1 MFKLEGGDE
10 RRLEHGE
17 RTMKVLVFGSTGG
30 SGRAAVEHLVA
41 EGHEVSAFSRRADAS
56 EGLQGVKIIR
66 GDVMNLSDVERAV
79 QGQDAVIVTL
89 GIRENPIRVR
99 LFGPA
104 RTPLD
109 VRSTG
114 TRHVIEAMRK
124 HDVRKLVVQTT
135 FGVGDTRDR
144 LGLVDKLFF
153 ELLLKPQIADTE
165 VQNADVAASGLDW
178 VLVQP
183 VHLTDAFDD
192 GMPFV
197 STSGEVGVLK
207 VSRNSVGRFLA
218 RAVATQDF
226 IGKSVALSGVQAS

>member
-1 MFKLEGGDE
+1 
-10 RRLEHGE
+10 
-17 RTMKVLVFGSTGG
+17 MKVLVFGSTGG

-41 EGHEVSAFSRRADAS
+41 QGHEVSAFSRRADATG
-56 EGLQGVKIIR
+56 EAFQGVTIIR
-66 GDVMNLSDVERAV
+66 GDVMNLADVERAV

-89 GIRENPIRVR
+89 GIRENPLRVR
-99 LFGPA
+99 LLGPA

-114 TRHVIEAMRK
+114 TRHVIEAMRRQR
-124 HDVRKLVVQTT
+124 VRKLVVQTSY
-135 FGVGDTRDR
+135 GVGETRDR
-144 LGLVDKLFF
+144 LSFVDKLFF

-165 VQNADVAASGLDW
+165 RQNADVAASGLDW

-197 STSGEVGVLK
+197 STAGETGVMK

-218 RAVATQDF
+218 RAASSSDF
-226 IGKSVALSGVQAS
+226 VGKSVALSGAQAL